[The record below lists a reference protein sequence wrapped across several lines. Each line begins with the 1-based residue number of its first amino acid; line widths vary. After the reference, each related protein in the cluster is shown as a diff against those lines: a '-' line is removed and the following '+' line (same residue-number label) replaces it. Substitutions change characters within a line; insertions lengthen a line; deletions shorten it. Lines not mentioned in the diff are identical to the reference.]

1 MATTMKDVA
10 KIAGVS
16 TATVSHVINGTRN
29 VSDEVRVRVLDAMTQ
44 IKYRPNVLARGLR
57 TKKTNTLALIIPDI
71 TNPFF
76 TEFTRGFQDTA
87 DKKDFI
93 VFLCNTDRQLSREL
107 RFLELM
113 WQQQVGGVALNPSK
127 VRVEDLNHLLQTHI
141 PIVLIGTQIDHPDLD
156 VVMVDGVQGSIDVVQ
171 YLYELGHRRIGIVGG
186 LRSTSSGLLRYQ
198 GYCQGLNKYDLPI
211 NEQLITEGEFT
222 YDGGHKC
229 MNQLLSIPLPPTA
242 VFATS
247 DVMALGAKRA
257 IEENGLNI
265 PDDISIIGFDDIVE
279 VSRVRPKLSTV
290 AQPIYKMGVISAEI
304 LFDRLENNGQ
314 LPRKK
319 VVLKHEVVV
328 RESTSA
334 PRLKQ

>member
-29 VSDEVRVRVLDAMTQ
+29 VSDEVRVRVLDAMAQ

-113 WQQQVGGVALNPSK
+113 WQQVGGVALNPSK

-156 VVMVDGVQGSIDVVQ
+156 VVMVDAVQGSIDVVQ
-171 YLYELGHRRIGIVGG
+171 YLYELGHSRIGIVGG

-198 GYCQGLNKYDLPI
+198 GYCQGLKKYDLPF

-222 YDGGHKC
+222 YDGGQKC

-257 IEENGLNI
+257 IEENGLVI

-304 LFDRLENNGQ
+304 LFDRLKKNGQ